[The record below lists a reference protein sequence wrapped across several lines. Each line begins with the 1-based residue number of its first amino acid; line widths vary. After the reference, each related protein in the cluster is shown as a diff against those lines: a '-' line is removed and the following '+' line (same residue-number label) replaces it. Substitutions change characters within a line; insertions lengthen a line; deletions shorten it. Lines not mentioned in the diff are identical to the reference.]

1 MLLDALRLLRTLL
14 PMLADDARLTRAH
27 LLAEALLHELEPEAL
42 RCEPTA
48 YAA

>member
-1 MLLDALRLLRTLL
+1 
-14 PMLADDARLTRAH
+14 MLAGDARLTRAH

-42 RCEPTA
+42 RHEPNT